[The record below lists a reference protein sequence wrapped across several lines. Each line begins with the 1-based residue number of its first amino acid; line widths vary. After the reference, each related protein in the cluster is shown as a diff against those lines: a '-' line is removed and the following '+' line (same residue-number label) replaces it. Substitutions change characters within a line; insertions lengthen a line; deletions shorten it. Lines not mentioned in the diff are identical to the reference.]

1 MQLFIILYVLKA
13 SVDFK
18 KSKVS
23 VRSSSIIQGS
33 MAVHVNTFLSPD
45 CSVRGCQ
52 NDMLLIAATNEH
64 RLSEKISVSASLHVY
79 LF

>member
-18 KSKVS
+18 KINVS
-23 VRSSSIIQGS
+23 VRSSPIIQGS
-33 MAVHVNTFLSPD
+33 MTVHVNTFFRLI
-45 CSVRGCQ
+45 VQ
-52 NDMLLIAATNEH
+52 WEAVKMLRIAATNE
-64 RLSEKISVSASLHVY
+64 KISVPASLHVY